1 MRTKWAIFKGFSPL
15 LEQKS
20 SFGTVCLPNPSLPF
34 CIFMSDKERLS
45 NLLFTLIT
53 DRNHCK
59 QPFIDTIRS
68 ALKEGVKTVQLREK
82 GLSTHELYSLAY
94 ELRKITSEFKA
105 NFIVNDRVDIALAVE
120 ADGVHLGW
128 QSLPFP
134 VVRRLVGSER
144 LIGVS
149 THNRQEALQ
158 AQEYGADYITFGP
171 IFDTPSKAGLL
182 KPTGI
187 EEIRKLKKE
196 INIPLVAV
204 GGINEKNVESV
215 LNGGADGIAVISSIM
230 QADNPED
237 AAGCLCNKIVTLNA
251 PRSLHDVKF

>member
-1 MRTKWAIFKGFSPL
+1 MR
-15 LEQKS
+15 
-20 SFGTVCLPNPSLPF
+20 
-34 CIFMSDKERLS
+34 DKERLN
-45 NLLFTLIT
+45 NLFFTLIT
-53 DRNHCK
+53 DRNLCK
-59 QPFIDTIRS
+59 QPLSHTVKL
-68 ALKEGVKTVQLREK
+68 ALKGGVKTIQLREK
-82 GLSTHELYSLAY
+82 GLATFELYSLAC

-182 KPTGI
+182 KPVGV
-187 EEIRKLKKE
+187 EEIQKLKNE
-196 INIPLVAV
+196 IDLPIVGV
-204 GGINEKNVESV
+204 GGINGKNVESV
-215 LNGGADGIAVISSIM
+215 LKGGADGIAVISSIM
-230 QADNPED
+230 QADDPED
-237 AAGCLCNKIVTLNA
+237 AARCLYNKIVTLNA
-251 PRSLHDVKF
+251 PRYLHDVKFLP

>member
-1 MRTKWAIFKGFSPL
+1 MR
-15 LEQKS
+15 
-20 SFGTVCLPNPSLPF
+20 
-34 CIFMSDKERLS
+34 DKERLN
-45 NLLFTLIT
+45 NLFFTLIT

-59 QPFIDTIRS
+59 QPFIDTIS
-68 ALKEGVKTVQLREK
+68 LALKGGIKTVQLREK
-82 GLSTHELYSLAY
+82 GLATHELYSIAY
-94 ELRKITSEFKA
+94 ELRKITSDFKA
-105 NFIVNDRVDIALAVE
+105 NLIINDRVDIALAVE

-128 QSLPFP
+128 QSLPFWI
-134 VVRRLVGSER
+134 VRKLLGFEK

-158 AQEYGADYITFGP
+158 AQSCGADYITFGP

-182 KPTGI
+182 KPVGV
-187 EEIRKLKKE
+187 EEIQKLKNE
-196 INIPLVAV
+196 IDLPIVAV

-237 AAGCLCNKIVTLNA
+237 AARCLCNKIVTLNA
-251 PRSLHDVKF
+251 PRSLHDVKFLP

>member
-1 MRTKWAIFKGFSPL
+1 MRDNEL
-15 LEQKS
+15 L
-20 SFGTVCLPNPSLPF
+20 N
-34 CIFMSDKERLS
+34 
-45 NLLFTLIT
+45 NLFFTLIT

-59 QPFIDTIRS
+59 QPFIDTIS
-68 ALKEGVKTVQLREK
+68 LALKGGIKTVQLREK
-82 GLSTHELYSLAY
+82 GLATHELYSIAY

-105 NFIVNDRVDIALAVE
+105 NLIINDRVDIALAVE

-128 QSLPFP
+128 ESLPFG
-134 VVRRLVGSER
+134 VVRKLLGFEK

-182 KPTGI
+182 KPTGV
-187 EEIRKLKKE
+187 EEIQKLKNE
-196 INIPLVAV
+196 IDLPIVAL

-237 AAGCLCNKIVTLNA
+237 AARCLCNKIVTLNT
-251 PRSLHDVKF
+251 PRSLHDVKFLP

>member
-1 MRTKWAIFKGFSPL
+1 MK
-15 LEQKS
+15 
-20 SFGTVCLPNPSLPF
+20 
-34 CIFMSDKERLS
+34 DKERLS

-59 QPFIDTIRS
+59 QPLLHTVKL
-68 ALKEGVKTVQLREK
+68 ALEGGVKTVQLREK
-82 GLSTHELYSLAY
+82 GLATHELYSLAC
-94 ELRKITSEFKA
+94 ELRKITSDFKA

-134 VVRRLVGSER
+134 VVRRLVGSEK

-158 AQEYGADYITFGP
+158 AQSCGADYITFGP
-171 IFDTPSKAGLL
+171 VFDTPSKAGLL
-182 KPTGI
+182 KPTGV
-187 EEIRKLKKE
+187 EEIKKLKNE
-196 INIPLVAV
+196 IDLPIVAV
-204 GGINEKNVESV
+204 GGMNGKNVESV

-230 QADNPED
+230 QSDDPED
-237 AAGCLCNKIVTLNA
+237 AARSLCNKIVTLNA
-251 PRSLHDVKF
+251 PRSLHDVKFLP

>member
-1 MRTKWAIFKGFSPL
+1 MPQNSVNPVENKYVKNFAVLMGS
-15 LEQKS
+15 LEI
-20 SFGTVCLPNPSLPF
+20 NPSLLF

-53 DRNHCK
+53 DRNLCK

-82 GLSTHELYSLAY
+82 GLATHELYSLAC

-105 NFIVNDRVDIALAVE
+105 NFIINDRVDIALAVE

-128 QSLPFP
+128 QSLPFGI
-134 VVRRLVGSER
+134 VRKLLGFEK
-144 LIGVS
+144 LIGIS

-158 AQEYGADYITFGP
+158 AQSWGADYITFGP

-182 KPTGI
+182 TPVGVQ
-187 EEIRKLKKE
+187 EIQKLKNE
-196 INIPLVAV
+196 IELPIVAV

-230 QADNPED
+230 QADNPE
-237 AAGCLCNKIVTLNA
+237 ATARCLCTKILQFKA
-251 PRSLHDVKF
+251 SDQ

>member
-1 MRTKWAIFKGFSPL
+1 MLK
-15 LEQKS
+15 EQ
-20 SFGTVCLPNPSLPF
+20 LIN
-34 CIFMSDKERLS
+34 
-45 NLLFTLIT
+45 NLFLILIT
-53 DRNHCK
+53 DRNLCK
-59 QPFIDTIRS
+59 QPFIDTIKL
-68 ALKEGVKTVQLREK
+68 ALKGGVKTIQLREK
-82 GLSTHELYSLAY
+82 GLATHELYSLAC
-94 ELRKITSEFKA
+94 ELRKITSDFKA

-128 QSLPFP
+128 QSLPFG
-134 VVRRLVGSER
+134 VVRKLLGFEK

-182 KPTGI
+182 KPTGV
-187 EEIRKLKKE
+187 EEIQKLKNE
-196 INIPLVAV
+196 IDLPIVAV

-230 QADNPED
+230 QADNPE
-237 AAGCLCNKIVTLNA
+237 ATARCLCNKIVTLNA
-251 PRSLHDVKF
+251 PRYLHDVKF

>member
-1 MRTKWAIFKGFSPL
+1 MR
-15 LEQKS
+15 
-20 SFGTVCLPNPSLPF
+20 
-34 CIFMSDKERLS
+34 DKEWLN
-45 NLLFTLIT
+45 NLFFTLIT
-53 DRNHCK
+53 DKNLCK
-59 QPFIDTIRS
+59 QPLSHTVKL
-68 ALKEGVKTVQLREK
+68 ALKGGVKTIQLREK
-82 GLSTHELYSLAY
+82 GLATFELYSLAC

-158 AQEYGADYITFGP
+158 AQCCGADYITFGP

-204 GGINEKNVESV
+204 GGINEKNVEAV
-215 LNGGADGIAVISSIM
+215 LAGGADGIAVISSIM
-230 QADNPED
+230 QADNPEG
-237 AAGCLCNKIVTLNA
+237 AARCLCTKILQFKA
-251 PRSLHDVKF
+251 SDQ

>member
-1 MRTKWAIFKGFSPL
+1 MMGSL
-15 LEQKS
+15 
-20 SFGTVCLPNPSLPF
+20 LPNPSLPF

-182 KPTGI
+182 KPVGV
-187 EEIRKLKKE
+187 EEIQKLKNE
-196 INIPLVAV
+196 IDLPIV
-204 GGINEKNVESV
+204 GVCGINGKNVESV
-215 LNGGADGIAVISSIM
+215 LKGGADGIAVISSIM
-230 QADNPED
+230 QADDPED
-237 AAGCLCNKIVTLNA
+237 AARCLYNKIVTLNA
-251 PRSLHDVKF
+251 PRYLHDVKFLP

>member
-1 MRTKWAIFKGFSPL
+1 MR
-15 LEQKS
+15 
-20 SFGTVCLPNPSLPF
+20 
-34 CIFMSDKERLS
+34 DKERLN
-45 NLLFTLIT
+45 NLFFTLIT

-59 QPFIDTIRS
+59 QPFIDTIS
-68 ALKEGVKTVQLREK
+68 LALKGGVKTVQLREK
-82 GLSTHELYSLAY
+82 GLATHELYSIACK
-94 ELRKITSEFKA
+94 LRKITSEFKA
-105 NFIVNDRVDIALAVE
+105 NLIINDRVDIALAVE

-171 IFDTPSKAGLL
+171 VFDTPSKAGLL
-182 KPTGI
+182 KPTGV
-187 EEIRKLKKE
+187 EEIQKLKNE
-196 INIPLVAV
+196 IDLPIVAV

-230 QADNPED
+230 QADDPEGT
-237 AAGCLCNKIVTLNA
+237 ARCLCNKIITLKC
-251 PRSLHDVKF
+251 PKILT